1 MSIVKGL
8 KDLNKALDKPSYSGG
23 DENKGRW
30 LKVED
35 GESVKIR
42 FLQELDPDSPTYNDK
57 LGCGFIALE
66 HTNPKDYRRK
76 ALDTME
82 SEGRDWANE
91 QHRKDPKAGWK
102 ARTRLYI
109 NVLVDDGK
117 EEPYVAVLNTHVN
130 KDNVRNG
137 FFELDWNDHFVLK
150 LKQEG
155 YGYDGD
161 KDEEIVD
168 RWFRELCANVVVDEN
183 LPEVNTGVIDI
194 QSVKRNN
201 R

>member
-1 MSIVKGL
+1 MRRFIEKLFGIDKIKAETEASL
-8 KDLNKALDKPSYSGG
+8 KAAA
-23 DENKGRW
+23 EAT
-30 LKVED
+30 
-35 GESVKIR
+35 KIAQDATAAAER
-42 FLQELDPDSPTYNDK
+42 ATQAEEQSK
-57 LGCGFIALE
+57 LTAKE
-66 HTNPKDYRRK
+66 R
-76 ALDTME
+76 A
-82 SEGRDWANE
+82 
-91 QHRKDPKAGWK
+91 
-102 ARTRLYI
+102 TR
-109 NVLVDDGK
+109 K

>member
-1 MSIVKGL
+1 M
-8 KDLNKALDKPSYSGG
+8 NKWIEKLFGID
-23 DENKGRW
+23 
-30 LKVED
+30 
-35 GESVKIR
+35 KIR
-42 FLQELDPDSPTYNDK
+42 AETEASLKAASEATKIAQDATAAAERATQAEEQSK
-57 LGCGFIALE
+57 LTAKE
-66 HTNPKDYRRK
+66 R
-76 ALDTME
+76 A
-82 SEGRDWANE
+82 
-91 QHRKDPKAGWK
+91 
-102 ARTRLYI
+102 TR
-109 NVLVDDGK
+109 K

-168 RWFRELCANVVVDEN
+168 RWFRELCANVVVDEG
-183 LPEVNTGVIDI
+183 LPQVSTGVIDI
-194 QSVKRNN
+194 NSVKRNN